1 MLNISEEAI
10 QDKAIY
16 VREKLGLSNVLAP
29 NMYAVLEKLQT
40 MIEKF
45 SFRAALTS
53 DMGGNEATMNE
64 DTHTLT
70 ARECVLE
77 DAKSGGTRARFTLA
91 HELGHYFL
99 GHKGERRRNANKALY
114 AGANERIEEQEA
126 DLFASYFLVP
136 NDLAWNALCSDE
148 ISQHFQVSGAAAE
161 IALERI
167 RKAKRKAS
175 GQRRQPPGV
184 LIDFLKEAKRLG
196 REIKSD
202 ISEFE

>member
-10 QDKAIY
+10 QEKAIY

-77 DAKSGGTRARFTLA
+77 DAR
-91 HELGHYFL
+91 
-99 GHKGERRRNANKALY
+99 
-114 AGANERIEEQEA
+114 
-126 DLFASYFLVP
+126 
-136 NDLAWNALCSDE
+136 
-148 ISQHFQVSGAAAE
+148 
-161 IALERI
+161 
-167 RKAKRKAS
+167 
-175 GQRRQPPGV
+175 
-184 LIDFLKEAKRLG
+184 
-196 REIKSD
+196 
-202 ISEFE
+202 